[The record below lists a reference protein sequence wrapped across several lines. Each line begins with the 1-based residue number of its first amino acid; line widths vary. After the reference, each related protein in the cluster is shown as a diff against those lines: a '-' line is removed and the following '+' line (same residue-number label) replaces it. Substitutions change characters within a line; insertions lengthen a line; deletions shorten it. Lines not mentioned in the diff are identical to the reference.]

1 MILLTAIIFSCCCKN
16 TVFAS
21 SIPMF
26 SIGEVYGKIGENV
39 TVDIS
44 VKNNPGFNALKLTLE
59 YDEAIVELVSAEN
72 KGITEKMMFT
82 SSQSIKDN
90 PFVMVWASADNV
102 SGDGIIATL
111 TFKVLL
117 TAAVKEAP
125 LNLKCEFCSDRDGND
140 LETRCTS
147 GGVFVLNEIANGT
160 ANPKPKPVDRD
171 VPEGADGKIIYWW
184 LYIVIPIP
192 VIIALIIM
200 LVRKK

>member
-1 MILLTAIIFSCCCKN
+1 MILLIAIIFSCCCKN

-26 SIGEVYGKIGENV
+26 SIGEVYGKIGETV

-44 VKNNPGFNALKLTLE
+44 VNNNPGFNALKLTLE

-117 TAAVKEAP
+117 TAAVKE
-125 LNLKCEFCSDRDGND
+125 
-140 LETRCTS
+140 
-147 GGVFVLNEIANGT
+147 
-160 ANPKPKPVDRD
+160 
-171 VPEGADGKIIYWW
+171 
-184 LYIVIPIP
+184 
-192 VIIALIIM
+192 
-200 LVRKK
+200 